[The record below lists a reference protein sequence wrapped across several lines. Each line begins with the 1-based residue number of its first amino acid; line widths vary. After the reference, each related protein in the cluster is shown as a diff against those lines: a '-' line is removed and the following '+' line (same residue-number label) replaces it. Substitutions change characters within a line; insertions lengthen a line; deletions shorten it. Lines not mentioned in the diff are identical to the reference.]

1 MFFAHLYRR
10 ESVRSK
16 ESHDVYFQ
24 EREKND
30 YYRTRNNYDHD
41 REIRREHHQQQYYDP
56 YYRNGGA
63 QQVAYRSTFQRHTRW
78 DSPHGSRSDNW
89 RDRGV
94 NYEPDWH
101 AWQAEGA
108 YGGEWNGGG
117 NWNGPNWSGP
127 NRNGQNW
134 NGSNSE
140 PHSAQ
145 NNWRSHNQRTS
156 RGDTNKGPEKQ
167 AFMRKTPRNIP
178 Y

>member
-1 MFFAHLYRR
+1 MFFALLYRR

-24 EREKND
+24 DRGKND
-30 YYRTRNNYDHD
+30 HYRTRNNYDYD
-41 REIRREHHQQQYYDP
+41 GDIRRGHHQQQFYDP

-63 QQVAYRSTFQRHTRW
+63 QQVAYGSTFQRHSRW
-78 DSPHGSRSDNW
+78 DSPHGSRGDNW
-89 RDRGV
+89 RDRGTY
-94 NYEPDWH
+94 YEAVGN

-108 YGGEWNGGG
+108 YGGEWNGREYR
-117 NWNGPNWSGP
+117 NWNGPN
-127 NRNGQNW
+127 RNGSNW

-145 NNWRSHNQRTS
+145 NNWRSHNQRTY
-156 RGDTNKGPEKQ
+156 RGDSNKGPEKQ